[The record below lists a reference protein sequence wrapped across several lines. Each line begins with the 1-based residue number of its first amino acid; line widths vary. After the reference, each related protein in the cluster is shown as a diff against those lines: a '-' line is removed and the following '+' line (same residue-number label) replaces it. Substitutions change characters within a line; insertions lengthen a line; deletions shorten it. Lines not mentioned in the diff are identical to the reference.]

1 LALLVLAA
9 GCVASAS
16 NRGDAARAQAVRDL
30 PCPAQSI
37 EVTHLSRD
45 LYRAEGCGKTE
56 VYTCRIAVN
65 ATISCLK

>member
-1 LALLVLAA
+1 VLSA
-9 GCVASAS
+9 GCLASTA
-16 NRGDAARAQAVRDL
+16 NRSEAARAQAVRDL
-30 PCPAQSI
+30 PCPSQSI
-37 EVTHLSRD
+37 EITHLSRD